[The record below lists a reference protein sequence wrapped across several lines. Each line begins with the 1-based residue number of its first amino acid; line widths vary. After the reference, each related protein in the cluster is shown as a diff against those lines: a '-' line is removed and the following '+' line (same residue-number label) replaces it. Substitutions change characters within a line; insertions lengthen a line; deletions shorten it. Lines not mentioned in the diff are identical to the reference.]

1 MTPITTDLTKMAV
14 REPQSRSIR
23 SETSGEMAPVEPPAA
38 GIAQPLYPPS
48 RMLLYRGR
56 QRLASGALSPANR
69 RNRSGS
75 AGCSRNGLVAAVF
88 VAALLLCIGITLN
101 GVGFAIKPGPS
112 GHALAPLPTAA
123 ANQQI
128 YPRKASDQAT
138 NASTPAADQQLV
150 DAMQTLREKLVQ
162 VTRLAENEVT
172 AEDTQL
178 PSSDTPASREISTDK
193 PLHRS
198 IERADDVK
206 EIQKQLASLG
216 YFAGPV
222 VGVWGPR
229 SRDALRIFKE
239 ANSLPANIRWDED
252 TEAVLFGGNAKEA
265 NFSGTWAV
273 DVESCS
279 TFPVIL
285 QKSGAK
291 AGDTSC
297 VFGKTRRAMGGW
309 DIPATCS
316 NARER
321 WSTQVRL
328 AINGS
333 KLTWSSQRGTET
345 YLRCDAGVSV
355 ASAR

>member
-1 MTPITTDLTKMAV
+1 MTPITLDL
-14 REPQSRSIR
+14 RR
-23 SETSGEMAPVEPPAA
+23 PP
-38 GIAQPLYPPS
+38 
-48 RMLLYRGR
+48 
-56 QRLASGALSPANR
+56 SGALSPANR
-69 RNRSGS
+69 RSRSGS
-75 AGCSRNGLVAAVF
+75 AGRSRDGVAAALF
-88 VAALLLCIGITLN
+88 IAAFLLCGGITLN
-101 GVGFAIKPGPS
+101 GIGFAIKPGHT
-112 GHALAPLPTAA
+112 GRALVPLPTEA

-128 YPRKASDQAT
+128 YTTWKAFDEAAT
-138 NASTPAADQQLV
+138 NASMSAADQELV

-162 VTRLAENEVT
+162 VTRLAEKGVST
-172 AEDTQL
+172 EDTQL
-178 PSSDTPASREISTDK
+178 PSSETPASGEVSTDK

-198 IERADDVK
+198 IQRADDVK

-229 SRDALRIFKE
+229 SRDALRIFKDT
-239 ANSLPANIRWDED
+239 NSLPANIRWDED

-265 NFSGTWAV
+265 DFSGTWAV

-297 VFGKTRRAMGGW
+297 VFAKTRRTMGGW

-321 WSTQVRL
+321 WTTQVRL

-333 KLTWSSQRGTET
+333 KLTWTSQRGTET

>member
-1 MTPITTDLTKMAV
+1 
-14 REPQSRSIR
+14 
-23 SETSGEMAPVEPPAA
+23 
-38 GIAQPLYPPS
+38 
-48 RMLLYRGR
+48 
-56 QRLASGALSPANR
+56 
-69 RNRSGS
+69 
-75 AGCSRNGLVAAVF
+75 VF
-88 VAALLLCIGITLN
+88 VAALLLCVGITLN

-112 GHALAPLPTAA
+112 GHALAPPPTAA

-128 YPRKASDQAT
+128 YPRKADQAT

-162 VTRLAENEVT
+162 VTRPAEKEA
-172 AEDTQL
+172 AEDAQL
-178 PSSDTPASREISTDK
+178 PSSETPASREVSTDK

-229 SRDALRIFKE
+229 SRDALRIFQE
-239 ANSLPANIRWDED
+239 ANSLPANTRWDED

-297 VFGKTRRAMGGW
+297 VFGKTRRAIGGW